1 MTVALATAPP
11 LDSSGCLGL
20 IVTCL
25 NRGCCFRNWLDLCDL
40 PPSIT
45 VPSVAQRARCR
56 TCGHKGAHV
65 EVVQPKSAMG
75 LAGGVSGSENI
86 AHAAR
91 LKKFVRE
98 HPFGSRLNAKK
109 Q

>member
-1 MTVALATAPP
+1 
-11 LDSSGCLGL
+11 
-20 IVTCL
+20 
-25 NRGCCFRNWLDLCDL
+25 
-40 PPSIT
+40 
-45 VPSVAQRARCR
+45 
-56 TCGHKGAHV
+56 
-65 EVVQPKSAMG
+65 MG